1 MVDIREG
8 DVLVVGSEEYPV
20 KAVEIWT
27 KASWNTAAFKKMANV
42 SASTKRN
49 PAVNATTGKRGSPV
63 AKLSGLSI
71 TPLDPVTQDVIE
83 RLALESP
90 VRLLETFIA
99 DSTGFVHVI
108 VEDLQYT

>member
-1 MVDIREG
+1 MIDIREG
-8 DVLVVGSEEYPV
+8 DTLVVGSENYPV

-27 KASWNTAAFKKMANV
+27 RSNFNTSSFAKLANV

-49 PAVNATTGKRGSPV
+49 PAISGGKRGTQTTSV
-63 AKLSGLSI
+63 TGLKI
-71 TPLDPVTQDVIE
+71 TPLDPVTQDVVE

-99 DSTGFVHVI
+99 DSAGFVHVI
-108 VEDLQYT
+108 VEDLQHL

>member
-8 DVLVVGSEEYPV
+8 DTLVVGSEEYPV
-20 KAVEIWT
+20 KAVEIWART
-27 KASWNTAAFKKMANV
+27 SFNTSSFAKMANV
-42 SASTKRN
+42 TASTKRN
-49 PAVNATTGKRGSPV
+49 PAISGGKRGAQATS
-63 AKLSGLSI
+63 LTGLSI

-108 VEDLQYT
+108 VEDLQHT

>member
-1 MVDIREG
+1 MVDIKEG
-8 DVLVVGSEEYPV
+8 DVFVVGTEEHPV

-27 KASWNTAAFKKMANV
+27 RSNFNTSAFAVMANV
-42 SASTKRN
+42 TASTKRS
-49 PAVNATTGKRGSPV
+49 AAISGGKRGKPV
-63 AKLSGLSI
+63 TNLSGLAC

-99 DSTGFVHVI
+99 DSSGFVHVI
-108 VEDLQYT
+108 VEDLQHV

>member
-1 MVDIREG
+1 MIDIREG
-8 DVLVVGSEEYPV
+8 DTLVVGSETYPV

-27 KASWNTAAFKKMANV
+27 KANWNTSAFQKMANV

-49 PAVNATTGKRGSPV
+49 PTISGGKRAAQTTSI
-63 AKLSGLSI
+63 SGLSI
-71 TPLDPVTQDVIE
+71 TPLDPVTQDVVE

-108 VEDLQYT
+108 VEDLQHL

>member
-1 MVDIREG
+1 MIDIKEG
-8 DVLVVGSEEYPV
+8 DILVVSSEEYPV
-20 KAVEIWT
+20 KAVEKWL
-27 KASWNTAAFKKMANV
+27 KADFNTYGFARMAILT
-42 SASTKRN
+42 ASTKRN
-49 PAVNATTGKRGSPV
+49 PAISSGKRGASTEN
-63 AKLSGLSI
+63 LTGLSI

-108 VEDLQYT
+108 VEDLQHT

>member
-1 MVDIREG
+1 MIDIKEG
-8 DVLVVGSEEYPV
+8 DILVVGSEEYPV
-20 KAVEIWT
+20 KAVEKWV
-27 KASWNTAAFKKMANV
+27 KANFNTPGFAHMANV

-49 PAVNATTGKRGSPV
+49 PAVTTGGFRGTAT
-63 AKLSGLSI
+63 AKVTGLSI
-71 TPLDPVTQDVIE
+71 TPLDPVTQDVME

-108 VEDLQYT
+108 VEDLQNT